1 MSATKRQPRNLLA
14 FADGSW
20 ARGDSSGGSHV
31 WDLHRN
37 LAREGQLSFYD
48 PGVGTGRFKFTGGIL
63 GWGMHRNVLDLYAW
77 ICKTYEPGDRIF
89 LAGWSRGAHTV
100 RTVAGLIAHSGLA
113 YESDI
118 HDAWEAYRTR
128 EKYTKITRTESI
140 HGLLC
145 FDTVDAYLS
154 PLKPRWKDHNVSNRV
169 LSAFHLVAMHERRK
183 AFKPVPMHG
192 QQVQNV
198 QFLGNHGQIGGGIV
212 DGLSEIAYQAS
223 GSYLQSRG
231 VHMRDGW
238 QDGLR
243 PDPQADIAK
252 ASGWWRIAGLEDRE
266 PQPGATYHQ
275 SVLARSV

>member
-1 MSATKRQPRNLLA
+1 M
-14 FADGSW
+14 
-20 ARGDSSGGSHV
+20 
-31 WDLHRN
+31 
-37 LAREGQLSFYD
+37 
-48 PGVGTGRFKFTGGIL
+48 GTGRFKFTGGIL

-89 LAGWSRGAHTV
+89 LAGWSRGAHTA

-113 YESDI
+113 YNADI

-169 LSAFHLVAMHERRK
+169 LSAFHLAALHERRK
-183 AFKPVPMHG
+183 AFKP
-192 QQVQNV
+192 
-198 QFLGNHGQIGGGIV
+198 GIV
-212 DGLSEIAYQAS
+212 DGLSDIAYQAA

-231 VHMRDGW
+231 VKMRDGW
-238 QDGLR
+238 QDGLM

-252 ASGWWRIAGLEDRE
+252 ASGWWRIAGLEDRQ
-266 PQPGATYHQ
+266 PQAGATYHQ
-275 SVLARSV
+275 SVLTRSK